1 MDDPFR
7 FASAVP
13 SLPPPRSGYATLF
26 VLNICFF
33 LISVHFFRS
42 RIGNHAFKFQNRKL
56 KLIRILGIYGFS
68 GRKLQANAEG
78 NTDELV
84 DPPKVEDKIGAVPN
98 GLSTDS
104 DVAKR

>member
-1 MDDPFR
+1 
-7 FASAVP
+7 
-13 SLPPPRSGYATLF
+13 
-26 VLNICFF
+26 
-33 LISVHFFRS
+33 
-42 RIGNHAFKFQNRKL
+42 L

-78 NTDELV
+78 NKDELV

>member
-1 MDDPFR
+1 MFLNFD
-7 FASAVP
+7 
-13 SLPPPRSGYATLF
+13 
-26 VLNICFF
+26 VLIWKM
-33 LISVHFFRS
+33 
-42 RIGNHAFKFQNRKL
+42 KF
-56 KLIRILGIYGFS
+56 IRVLGIYVFS

-78 NTDELV
+78 SSEELV